1 MPSEQELP
9 PPPGPEWETVC
20 RVCGYDDGAEPFWE
34 AGWPNEGAICPCC
47 DNEPSMNDVSVMAL
61 RELRGYWLG
70 LGAPW
75 RSPGSRPQNWDI
87 LEQVKHIPAEW
98 R

>member
-1 MPSEQELP
+1 M
-9 PPPGPEWETVC
+9 
-20 RVCGYDDGAEPFWE
+20 
-34 AGWPNEGAICPCC
+34 NE
-47 DNEPSMNDVSVMAL
+47 VSVMAL

-75 RSPGSRPQNWDI
+75 RSPGSRPKNWDI
-87 LEQVKHIPAEW
+87 LEQVKHIQAEW